1 MCMSCISLFV
11 VIVLAIVCS
20 TGDHHRV
27 TCGFGNIG
35 TDMSVACFCSMCC
48 IKIWRSN
55 YLESRF
61 TDVSNAHPVHQMKCW
76 HLWWFIKVNRIYC
89 LLQYSA
95 ICFRPLCCLSF
106 HLRILITPW
115 GSLNSY
121 QPTSPNTYLS
131 SYVKIQCP
139 SKPVETHM
147 SNQPISKSNVH
158 AYVYVKKHLCKT
170 RWWLTSYR

>member
-1 MCMSCISLFV
+1 MLHDECHQWSRNECLHFRSTCVYPPPPPPPDFSGVHVTRSL
-11 VIVLAIVCS
+11 VLCVCL
-20 TGDHHRV
+20 V
-27 TCGFGNIG
+27 
-35 TDMSVACFCSMCC
+35 
-48 IKIWRSN
+48 
-55 YLESRF
+55 Y
-61 TDVSNAHPVHQMKCW
+61 P
-76 HLWWFIKVNRIYC
+76 C
-89 LLQYSA
+89 LLLL
-95 ICFRPLCCLSF
+95 FWPLCCLSF
-106 HLRILITPW
+106 HLRILITPL

-170 RWWLTSYR
+170 R